1 MNDFINMGE
10 LIAGTINFPVVGIA
24 GVRKAFWRCLGDFV
38 REKRWMIWM
47 NLPPSF
53 RQQKHR
59 FKV

>member
-38 REKRWMIWM
+38 REKRWVIWM
-47 NLPPSF
+47 NLPPIL
-53 RQQKHR
+53 
-59 FKV
+59 